1 MTVRSAT
8 PSNFLKLVAMFADDF
23 ERFHIKLELHLVSGW
38 RRCVRLKAAVID
50 FYVVNVLVAALLER
64 RGNPCPFLIGGGTV
78 LKGSCWSEGDSS
90 DNYLCRPSIVALP
103 SRGSSLE
110 ALSHPAAVEVAGP
123 QQKQGCFQSKELFS
137 PWRLFASFCSK
148 CLASCHDLP

>member
-1 MTVRSAT
+1 
-8 PSNFLKLVAMFADDF
+8 MFADDF

-50 FYVVNVLVAALLER
+50 FYVVNVLVAALLEC

-78 LKGSCWSEGDSS
+78 LKGSCWSGLYDKKQEGDSS
-90 DNYLCRPSIVALP
+90 DNYLCHPSIVALP

-123 QQKQGCFQSKELFS
+123 QQKQGCFQNKEPLAALCVFLF
-137 PWRLFASFCSK
+137 K
-148 CLASCHDLP
+148 MSCELP